1 MPLPRPLLYAFD
13 AARAVS
19 LRFYAAPLDE
29 GVRVDPSN
37 PKWIQ
42 LCTAGR
48 YVYRD
53 QPVEITGETFDRM
66 IQNFRA
72 HPAFDAGARSIL
84 GKPLDEAAKLGAA
97 IMSGVVALNFDHP
110 PHGAP
115 RPGHGWFL
123 DVERRGDQLW
133 GLCWF
138 DAEAHAGMLAGTW
151 KWTSIEWSSETL
163 DNRGQEIGPYLSG
176 VALTNDPFITGMTPI
191 QLSRPA
197 APGPVV
203 WFGPVADVL
212 CSLRSVF
219 ALPETADVA
228 AIIGEVAKLRMW
240 ALGEQTPPLGV
251 DVGALV
257 ARIRGLL
264 NLPTLADPASIFR
277 ELDKLL
283 GLAADEQEKETPM
296 PPDPTK
302 PAAESGNLGLARL
315 FAARL
320 SAMLRVPVSD
330 DEGSVLRAF
339 DAATGKYDEA
349 MGHVDALAKIFQTTD
364 PKAIAEKLAALQ
376 ALAEQMT
383 ALLGEVAA
391 EHTAEEQAEGQMAA
405 EDVQQVMS
413 AQRLD
418 PQRAPGTVAAYTA
431 HRLGFAPRVTLPT
444 AEQVRADPR
453 LFTKALVDIR
463 KAREARR
470 GARKAFFSA
479 HGIDAVVPVPAHL
492 QHLYGQQLFAGN
504 GAVFGA
510 GNVGAPPPAGAQGQA
525 PQHFA
530 QPYQGAPLQGG
541 PPPAANVWSWA
552 RVSQLPPAQNAGDN
566 IAQRIFEEVVRTEF
580 GGVATG
586 PKLEQAW
593 RRANDILNDISRR
606 EGPAPASLFTRA

>member
-29 GVRVDPSN
+29 AVRVDPSN

-48 YVYRD
+48 YVYRG

-66 IQNFRA
+66 IDNFRA
-72 HPAFDAGARSIL
+72 HPAFNAGARAML

-97 IMSGVVALNFDHP
+97 ITGGVVALNFDHP

-151 KWTSIEWSSETL
+151 KWTSIEWSSETTN
-163 DNRGQEIGPYLSG
+163 NRGEKIGPYLSG

-191 QLSRPA
+191 QMARPA
-197 APGPVV
+197 SPGPVV
-203 WFGPVADVL
+203 WFGPVADVV
-212 CSLRSVF
+212 CELRGIF
-219 ALPETADVA
+219 ALPETADVGA
-228 AIIGEVAKLRMW
+228 VIGEVAKLRLW
-240 ALGEQTPPLGV
+240 ALGEQAPPLGV
-251 DVGALV
+251 DVGGIV
-257 ARIRGLL
+257 ARVRALL

-283 GLAADEQEKETPM
+283 GLAADEQEKETM
-296 PPDPTK
+296 PDPTK
-302 PAAESGNLGLARL
+302 PAAESGNLGLARH
-315 FAARL
+315 FAAKL
-320 SAMLRVPVSD
+320 SALLRTPIAD
-330 DEGSVLRAF
+330 DEASVIRAF
-339 DAATGKYDEA
+339 DAASGRYDEA
-349 MGHVDALAKIFQTTD
+349 MAQVEALSKTFQTND
-364 PKAIAEKLAALQ
+364 PKVIAEKIAALM
-376 ALAEQMT
+376 ALAEQMSSI
-383 ALLGEVAA
+383 LGEVAA
-391 EHTAEEQAEGQMAA
+391 EHQAEEQAEGQMAA

-418 PQRAPGTVAAYTA
+418 PQRNRGAVEAYTA
-431 HRLGFAPRVTLPT
+431 HRMGFAPKVVLPT
-444 AEQVRADPR
+444 IEQVRADPR
-453 LFTKALVDIR
+453 LFTKALVDFR

-470 GARKAFFSA
+470 GARKAFFAA
-479 HGIDAVVPVPAHL
+479 HGIDAIVPVPAHL

-504 GAVFGA
+504 GAVFGV
-510 GNVGAPPPAGAQGQA
+510 GNVGAPPPAGAQGQGQA

-530 QPYQGAPLQGG
+530 QPYHGAPLQGA
-541 PPPAANVWSWA
+541 PPPTPHGWSWA
-552 RVSQLPPAQNAGDN
+552 RVSQLPPAQLAGDN
-566 IAQRIFEEVVRTEF
+566 HTQRVFEEVVRAEF
-580 GGVATG
+580 NGQATG
-586 PKLEQAW
+586 PRYDQAW
-593 RRANDILNDISRR
+593 TRANAILADITRR
-606 EGPAPASLFTRA
+606 EGPAPASLYTRA